1 MEPAMKPAELVIQ
14 YLEAWDSKDAA
25 QIAACLDPD
34 VTFKGPLSQT
44 AGRDAF
50 LTAVTRML
58 PMLKTVKLRHLFVE
72 GDTALAV
79 YDFTCHAPVGNI
91 RTCELLTLK
100 DDLIQSSEIFFDAR
114 PLAPPQRSAA

>member
-1 MEPAMKPAELVIQ
+1 MTDQPAELVFR
-14 YLEAWDSKDAA
+14 YLDAWDSKDIA
-25 QIAACLDPD
+25 QIAACLDAD

-50 LTAVTRML
+50 TKAVAKML
-58 PMLKTVKLRHLFVE
+58 PMLETVRIRHLFVE

-91 RTCELLTLK
+91 RTCELLTLRNG
-100 DDLIQSSEIFFDAR
+100 LILSSEIFFDAS
-114 PLAPPQRSAA
+114 PLMAAQRSAA